1 MRSWEEY
8 VYLKNKFPN
17 VRIVLLALFVDKDLR
32 YKRLAQRK
40 ERSSLY
46 GEERD
51 ISELIESNMGPTIAF
66 ADYLIKNNFS
76 KEEFFDKLE
85 EVYRIIYFS

>member
-1 MRSWEEY
+1 
-8 VYLKNKFPN
+8 
-17 VRIVLLALFVDKDLR
+17 
-32 YKRLAQRK
+32 
-40 ERSSLY
+40 
-46 GEERD
+46 
-51 ISELIESNMGPTIAF
+51 MGPTIAF